1 MKLSRFQKALLIFV
15 FFLLGLAYLLYTP
28 DIPVETLKSKYT
40 YDNSQFIEVMDMDVH
55 YRING
60 QGPTTLL
67 LVHGTAASLHTWED
81 WTKELEK
88 EFQVISLDI
97 PAYGLTGPHPERSYK
112 VDDYVNFLAAFAKQL
127 ELDSFSLAGNSL
139 GGLIA
144 WNYAATHPDQVKN
157 LILVDPSGM
166 SKKDPSSLA
175 FRLAKNSFS
184 SKFLRYVT
192 PKSLFEKSLKE
203 VYFDESKLKPAVLN
217 RYYELGLR
225 TGNRQAFIDRANT
238 KQNIDLSR
246 LQSIQSPT
254 LIMWGKE
261 DAWIPV
267 AHAAQFQTG
276 IPNAKVLIYENAGH
290 IPMEE
295 IPDITVKDV
304 ITFLKN

>member
-1 MKLSRFQKALLIFV
+1 
-15 FFLLGLAYLLYTP
+15 
-28 DIPVETLKSKYT
+28 
-40 YDNSQFIEVMDMDVH
+40 MDMDVH

-60 QGPTTLL
+60 QGPTLL

-97 PAYGLTGPHPERSYK
+97 PAYGLTGPHPKRSYK

-127 ELDSFSLAGNSL
+127 KLDSFSLAGNSL

-144 WNYAATHPDQVKN
+144 WNYAATHPDQVKK

-166 SKKDPSSLA
+166 SKKAPSSLA
-175 FRLAKNSFS
+175 FRLAKNSLS

-203 VYFDESKLKPAVLN
+203 VYFNESKLKPAVLN

-238 KQNIDLSR
+238 KQNVDLSR

-267 AHAAQFQTG
+267 AHAAQFQSG